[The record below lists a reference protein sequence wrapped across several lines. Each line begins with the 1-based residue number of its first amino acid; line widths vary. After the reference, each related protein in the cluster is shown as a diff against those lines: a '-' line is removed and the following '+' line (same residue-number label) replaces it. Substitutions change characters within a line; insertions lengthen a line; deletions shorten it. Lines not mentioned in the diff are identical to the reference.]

1 MANINDNRTIKIN
14 LLISAAGQVFIMLLG
29 LLIPRIMIGGYG
41 SDVNGLVS
49 TIGQMFTYV
58 NLLEAG
64 ISQSA
69 RNMLYKPIAE
79 NDRASVNHVL
89 SLAQKD
95 YNRFTILYIIG
106 VVLLSFSSPFL
117 INTNIDQRTIFL
129 IVVFEGMAGAVSFF
143 FTETDIALLTADG
156 KGYINNGINFVS
168 KMIGYFARIIL
179 AVNGVNVVI
188 LQITYFFISILK
200 ALLYR
205 AYRKK
210 KYPWV
215 NIDKACHEALPDRNA
230 YVITETAWVVFSST
244 DMIVLS
250 MFIDTAASSV
260 YSLYNLIFTNISSLM
275 STVYFSVA
283 YLLGQ
288 TYFKSMDDYARMHDS
303 FNSVFVGI
311 MTIMMCVCSFM
322 AIPFIRLYTN
332 GVADIEYVYPSLP
345 AMFCAVQL
353 LSWSRYVAGNLTG
366 IAGYA
371 KKTSGISLIEAFANV
386 GLSVLLVKK
395 YGLFGVLFATV
406 IVLPIKIIYCNY
418 ISDKVVMKRS
428 SKKTLAILGIN
439 AALFITSVLA
449 SRVLSFEPAG
459 YRQFFMLCI
468 CLFFLY
474 GLAGLAA
481 NIIVNRDMIYTIRK
495 LFLSKGD

>member
-1 MANINDNRTIKIN
+1 MANINNNRTIKIN
-14 LLISAAGQVFIMLLG
+14 VFISAAGQVFIMFLG

-64 ISQSA
+64 IGQSA

-89 SLAQKD
+89 SLAQND

-106 VVLLSFSSPFL
+106 VVLLALSSPLF
-117 INTNIDQRTIFL
+117 INTNIDRRTIFL
-129 IVVFEGMAGAVSFF
+129 IVIFEGMAGAVSFF

-156 KGYINNGINFVS
+156 KGYINNSINVVI
-168 KMIGYFARIIL
+168 KAAAYLAKIIL
-179 AVNGVNVVI
+179 AVNGINVVI
-188 LQITYFFISILK
+188 LQITYFFITILK

-215 NIDKACHEALPDRNA
+215 NISKVCHEVLPDRNA
-230 YVITETAWVVFSST
+230 YVITEMAWVVFSST

-250 MFIDTAASSV
+250 MFIDTASSSV

-275 STVYFSVA
+275 GTIYFSVA

-322 AIPFIRLYTN
+322 TIPFIRLYTN

-371 KKTSGISLIEAFANV
+371 KKTSVISLIEAFANV
-386 GLSVLLVKK
+386 VLSVLLVKK
-395 YGLFGVLFATV
+395 YGICGVLFAT
-406 IVLPIKIIYCNY
+406 ITVLPIKILYCNY
-418 ISDKVVMKRS
+418 ISDKVIMKRS
-428 SKKTLAILGIN
+428 SKKTLAILLVN
-439 AALFITSVLA
+439 AVIYITSVMA
-449 SRVLSFEPAG
+449 SRVLSVEPASYG
-459 YRQFFMLCI
+459 QFFALGLCI
-468 CLFFLY
+468 FLLY
-474 GLAGLAA
+474 GFVGLAA
-481 NIIVNRDMIYTIRK
+481 NMMVNKDMINTIKK
-495 LFLSKGD
+495 LFLTKGD